1 MKRLQKRDSH
11 QSFRSSADIHVIVD
25 EDWYFMRYP
34 DVARTGTPATDH
46 FFNHGWA
53 EGRQPNYLFH
63 TDWYLGQNRDVEE
76 AGVNP
81 LEHYMQTGWKE
92 GRSPHPLFDAAFY
105 ASQNPDV
112 RDSNENPLL
121 HYLKGGWAER
131 RTVNPLFDADWY
143 RAQAK
148 LEKGTDALRH
158 YLSDP
163 SRTQNIS
170 THPLFDA
177 DWYCRRY
184 PAALRSDPLAL
195 CDYVMIGWKL
205 GRNPNPQFDTGWY
218 LSTYPDVRKAGMD
231 PLLHY
236 MLRAGTEARN
246 PNRVFDTRWYMDRY
260 PDVLRSGLNPL
271 LHFLRFGETE
281 GRNPSPAFDTAFYR
295 SGMDDCEIKQL
306 SPVSHY
312 LEIGRPEGRATE
324 APDICS
330 VDGFQPHLPW
340 QPTIVLLGHSAPKSG
355 QFFGAERSF
364 VDMAKAI
371 EPLPYNL
378 HIVLPNRQPSYE
390 ALLRPHCCGIHITGY
405 GWRNMSRP
413 RNEDT
418 VGRFKKIYRELR
430 PALAYA
436 NTIMLHEPLQA
447 ARALGIKTAVH
458 CRELIDSD
466 DELCVIIGGS
476 AEGIVDAVLQD
487 ADTVV
492 ANSAA
497 TARLFS
503 RPGVP
508 QIIVP
513 NVVSDELLE
522 LPRGEKR
529 SGIRVG
535 IISSNS
541 AKKGIADFLRIADLV
556 SAGTNSE
563 FLIFGPATEFLRGQ
577 LAKRSN
583 RPSPDNVKFLGYSN
597 SPAGA
602 LSELDV
608 VLSLSSFN
616 ESFGR
621 TVAEAMAAGK
631 IVIAYDAGAVS
642 ELIDHGRTGYLVPR
656 GSMEA
661 VSDLLTDIAAQPQ
674 KHAQIGENAR
684 KFARARHSLST
695 MTENF
700 RQGLPR
706 LISSKKDPRTAR
718 PTLSRKA
725 VDVTVVVPNYN
736 YERHLPE
743 RLRSI
748 AAQTVR
754 PKQIIFLDDCSTDN
768 SLAVARQHLEASG
781 IPYTIVENSENAGVY
796 AQWRRG
802 AQRASSEWLWI
813 AEADDTCA
821 PTFLERL
828 LERADPETN
837 IVYCQS
843 EKIDE
848 HGVLLS
854 TNNLAH
860 TDDVSKDRWL
870 TDYKV
875 SGVKEVTSA
884 LAFRNVIPNV
894 SATLVRTKEM
904 RSALERIDGM
914 RFCGDWLLYADIL
927 RQGKVAFVAEPLN
940 SFRRHPGSVTRK
952 NLRTTAYLQ
961 ELAKVHEFVCKHFP
975 ILESDR
981 QRMLSF
987 LDKDFKIEGVA
998 RNSTDVSIAP
1008 RLGAAARAVA
1018 SRRHIAFITT
1028 NNGSFFGGS
1037 EMLWREAAEMLK
1049 AQGEA
1054 VSVLI
1059 KKWEPKP
1066 DFIAHMELIG
1076 IDVFYK
1082 EEAGFD
1088 CLIARNPDLVVLSLG
1103 DQDEGIELFK
1113 PLSARSIPY
1122 VIVNQLTKEPRFW
1135 PIRHNRT
1142 EAVASGYL
1150 EAERVFFTCRN
1161 NWKVMEERLQR
1172 PIPNAGIHFN
1182 PYHIDRDKV
1191 PAWPSEKDGI
1201 QIAIPSKLLFIHK
1214 GQDLIAEAVKSDTWR
1229 SRNVWFNFYGI
1240 GPDEGNLRALAV
1252 KYGIR
1257 NFRYH
1262 GRVDDISEI
1271 WKSNHALLMPSR
1283 MEGLPIMLV
1292 SAALSARPLIVTDIG
1307 GHSELTEDGV
1317 TGFLAADPS
1326 AEDISAALERAWR
1339 ALPNWPQ
1346 IGQNARARVLS
1357 FLPDDPVRHF
1367 LSQLSI
1373 VINSRSKA

>member
-1 MKRLQKRDSH
+1 MKLNQKRGAH
-11 QSFRSSADIHVIVD
+11 QSFRSSADIHVLVD
-25 EDWYFMRYP
+25 EDWYFMKYP
-34 DVARTGTPATDH
+34 DVAGTGIPAKDH
-46 FFNHGWA
+46 FLSHGWT

-63 TDWYLGQNRDVEE
+63 TNWYLGQNTDVEQ
-76 AGVNP
+76 AGLNP
-81 LEHYMQTGWKE
+81 LEHYILSGWKE
-92 GRSPHPLFDAAFY
+92 GRSPHPLFDADFY
-105 ASQNPDV
+105 AKQNPDV

-121 HYLKGGWAER
+121 HYLKSGWAER
-131 RTVNPLFDADWY
+131 RIVHPLFDADWY

-163 SRTQNIS
+163 ARTQHIS

-195 CDYVMIGWKL
+195 CDYVMMGWKL
-205 GRNPNPQFDTGWY
+205 GRSPNPQFEANLY
-218 LSTYPDVRKAGMD
+218 LSNYPDVLEAGMD
-231 PLLHY
+231 PLIHY

-246 PNRVFDTRWYMDRY
+246 PNRVFDTRWYIERY

-271 LHFLRFGETE
+271 LHFLRFGEAE
-281 GRNPSPAFDTAFYR
+281 GRNPSPIFDTAFYR
-295 SGMDDCEIKQL
+295 SGMNSSEISQL
-306 SPVSHY
+306 SPLSHY
-312 LEIGRPEGRATE
+312 LEIGRQEGRVTL

-330 VDGFQPHLPW
+330 IDGFQPHMPW
-340 QPTIVLLGHSAPKSG
+340 QPTIVLVGHSAPKSG

-364 VDMAKAI
+364 LDMAKAI

-378 HIVLPNRQPSYE
+378 HIILPNRQPSYE
-390 ALLRPHCCGIHITGY
+390 ALLRPHCCGIHVTGY

-418 VGRFKKIYRELR
+418 VTRFKKIFKQLR
-430 PALAYA
+430 PDLAYA
-436 NTIMLHEPLQA
+436 NTIMLHEPLHA

-458 CRELIDSD
+458 CRELIDFD
-466 DELCVIIGGS
+466 DELCTIIGNS
-476 AEGIVDAVLQD
+476 SERIIDAVLQD
-487 ADTVV
+487 ADTVI

-503 RPGVP
+503 RPGLP

-513 NVVSDELLE
+513 NIVADELLK
-522 LPRGEKR
+522 LSQRQTGQSLK
-529 SGIRVG
+529 VG

-541 AKKGIADFLRIADLV
+541 EKKGIADFLKVADLC
-556 SAGTNSE
+556 SASKNIE
-563 FLIFGPATEFLRGQ
+563 FLIFGPPTDFLRGQ
-577 LAKRSN
+577 LAHRSGI
-583 RPSPDNVKFLGYSN
+583 PSPDNLTFPGYAS
-597 SPAGA
+597 SPAEA
-602 LSELDV
+602 LGDLDV
-608 VLSLSSFN
+608 VLNLSSFN

-621 TVAEAMAAGK
+621 TVAEAMAAGR
-631 IVIAYDAGAVS
+631 IVIAYDAGAIS
-642 ELIDHGRTGYLVPR
+642 ELIDHGRTGFLVSR
-656 GSMEA
+656 GNMQA
-661 VSDLLTDIAAQPQ
+661 VSDLLAEIAADPE
-674 KHAQIGENAR
+674 KYAPIRENAR
-684 KFARARHSLST
+684 SFIRARHSTST

-700 RQGLPR
+700 RRGLPR
-706 LISSKKDPRTAR
+706 LIGQQTNTGSVPR
-718 PTLSRKA
+718 PVSRQV

-743 RLRSI
+743 RLSSI
-748 AAQTVR
+748 TAQTVR
-754 PKQIIFLDDCSTDN
+754 PKEIVFLDDCSTDN
-768 SLAVARQHLEASG
+768 SLTVARQHLEASG
-781 IPYTIVENSENAGVY
+781 IPYTIVENSKNAGVY
-796 AQWRRG
+796 AQWRHG
-802 AQRASSEWLWI
+802 AKRASSEWLWI

-821 PTFLERL
+821 PTFLERML
-828 LERADPETN
+828 DRADAETN
-837 IVYCQS
+837 IIYCQS

-848 HGVLLS
+848 HGTLLS
-854 TNNLAH
+854 INNLAH

-870 TDYKV
+870 SDYTA

-894 SATLVRTKEM
+894 SATLVRTSEM
-904 RSALERIDGM
+904 RSSLERIEGM

-927 RQGKVAFVAEPLN
+927 RKGKVAFIAEPLN
-940 SFRRHPGSVTRK
+940 SFRRHPASVTRK

-961 ELAKVHEFVCKHFP
+961 ELARVHEFVCQNFP
-975 ILESDR
+975 ILEPDR
-981 QRMLSF
+981 QRMLHF

-998 RNSTDVSIAP
+998 RNSTDRSIAS
-1008 RLGAAARAVA
+1008 RLQTAAKAVA
-1018 SRRHIAFITT
+1018 ARRHIAFITT

-1037 EMLWREAAEMLK
+1037 EMLWREAAEMLR
-1049 AQGEA
+1049 AAGDV

-1059 KKWEPKP
+1059 KRWEPKP

-1076 IDVFYK
+1076 INVLHK
-1082 EEAGFD
+1082 EEAGLES
-1088 CLIARNPDLVVLSLG
+1088 LIAGSPDLVVLSLG
-1103 DQDEGIELFK
+1103 DQDEGTEFFK
-1113 PLSARSIPY
+1113 PLADHEIPY

-1135 PIRHNRT
+1135 PVRHNRT

-1172 PIPNAGIHFN
+1172 PIRNAAIHFN
-1182 PYHIDRDKV
+1182 PYHINRDQV
-1191 PAWPSEKDGI
+1191 PAWPSEKGGV

-1214 GQDLIAEAVKSDTWR
+1214 GQDLIAEAVKTDTWR

-1240 GPDEGNLRALAV
+1240 GPDEENLRSLAV

-1257 NFRYH
+1257 NFRFH

-1292 SAALSARPLIVTDIG
+1292 SAALSARALIVTDIG
-1307 GHSELTEDGV
+1307 GHSELAEDGV
-1317 TGFLAADPS
+1317 TGFLAPDPS
-1326 AEDISAALERAWR
+1326 AEDISAALERAWQ
-1339 ALPNWPQ
+1339 ALPDWRQ
-1346 IGQNARARVLS
+1346 IGQNARARVLA
-1357 FLPDDPVRHF
+1357 FLPEDPVRHF
-1367 LSQLSI
+1367 LSHLS
-1373 VINSRSKA
+1373 VVMNT